1 MPVGTFGFIRSPR
14 RGSDKRNAGAGGAN
28 RLAPATYDRAGKAIV
43 LSSWEDETGGGDFDS
58 MAEGLK
64 AIFIAGGA
72 GTRLWPLSREGR
84 PKQFHALAGDESL
97 LRQAVGRVLPLV
109 PARDVWVVTG
119 GRYVEQTAA
128 ELPEVPP
135 EQIIG
140 EPFPIGT
147 NLAVGL
153 GVLRAARRDPEAV
166 VFVGWADSYVSDG
179 EEFRRA
185 LQAAAGVARETG
197 GVIVG
202 VRPTHPATGYGYIRA
217 GAALEGAEGAYLIA
231 GFEEKPDEAR
241 ARTFLAEGTYLWNP
255 GMSVWVASR
264 LLELIRRHKPEH
276 YEALMRVEPALGTP
290 DERGAMAEAFA
301 GLDREPIDTAVFE
314 KASGLATVVA
324 DPGWSDVGTWAA
336 VYELG
341 GRDEA
346 GNVTRGEVVPLD
358 TRDCLVHAGDRPV
371 FTLGVSDL
379 VIVDAGDCL
388 LVARRDQAERL
399 KELYALAKE
408 SGHGRLL

>member
-1 MPVGTFGFIRSPR
+1 MP
-14 RGSDKRNAGAGGAN
+14 
-28 RLAPATYDRAGKAIV
+28 
-43 LSSWEDETGGGDFDS
+43 DS
-58 MAEGLK
+58 LK

-97 LRQAVGRVLPLV
+97 LRQAFGRVLPV
-109 PARDVWVVTG
+109 VSAEDVWVVTG
-119 GRYVEQTAA
+119 ERYVAQTAA

-135 EQIIG
+135 AQIIG

-153 GVLRAARRDPEAV
+153 GVLRVARRDPEAV
-166 VFVGWADSYVSDG
+166 VFVGWADSYVRDE

-185 LQAAAGVARETG
+185 LLVAAEVARETE
-197 GVIVG
+197 GVILG
-202 VRPTHPATGYGYIRA
+202 VRPTHAATGYGYIRA
-217 GAALEGAEGAYLIA
+217 GAALEGREGAHLIS
-231 GFEEKPDEAR
+231 GFEEKPDAAR
-241 ARTFLAEGTYLWNP
+241 ARAFLSQGSYLWNP

-264 LLELIRRHKPEH
+264 LLELIRRHKPAH
-276 YEALMRVEPALGTP
+276 YEALTRVEPALGTSR
-290 DERGAMAEAFA
+290 ERAAMEEAFA

-314 KASGLATVVA
+314 RASGLATVVV

-341 GRDEA
+341 QPDEG
-346 GNVTRGEVVPLD
+346 GNVTRGEVLTLD
-358 TRDCLVHAGDRPV
+358 TTGCLVHAGARPV

-379 VIVDAGDCL
+379 VVIDAGDCL

-399 KELYALAKE
+399 KELHARAKE
-408 SGHGRLL
+408 SHGRLL

>member
-1 MPVGTFGFIRSPR
+1 
-14 RGSDKRNAGAGGAN
+14 
-28 RLAPATYDRAGKAIV
+28 
-43 LSSWEDETGGGDFDS
+43 
-58 MAEGLK
+58 MAEGLR

-72 GTRLWPLSREGR
+72 GTRLWPLSRESR
-84 PKQFHALAGDESL
+84 PKQFHALAGDASL
-97 LRQAVGRVLPLV
+97 MRQTVERVLPIV
-109 PARDVWVVTG
+109 EASDVWVVTG
-119 GRYVEQTAA
+119 ERHVAQTAA
-128 ELPEVPP
+128 ELPEVPAG
-135 EQIIG
+135 QIVG
-140 EPFPIGT
+140 EPFPLGT

-153 GVLRAARRDPEAV
+153 GALHVARRDPGAV
-166 VFVGWADSYVSDG
+166 VFVGWADSYVRDG
-179 EEFRRA
+179 GEFRRA
-185 LQAAAGVARETG
+185 LLAAERVARETA

-217 GAALEGAEGAYLIA
+217 GAALEGAEGAYRIA
-231 GFEEKPDEAR
+231 GFEEKPDGAR
-241 ARTFLAEGTYLWNP
+241 ARAFVADGSYLWNP

-264 LLELIRRHKPEH
+264 LLELIRLHKPAH
-276 YEALMRVEPALGTP
+276 HEALLKVEPHLGTP
-290 DERGAMAEAFA
+290 REREAMEEAFA

-314 KASGLATVVA
+314 KAEGLATVVT

-341 GRDEA
+341 AGGEGGAGSGAGASAAEA
-346 GNVTRGEVVPLD
+346 GTAANVARGEVVTLD
-358 TRDCLVHAGDRPV
+358 TEGCLVHAAGGRPV

-399 KELYALAKE
+399 KELHALARR

>member
-1 MPVGTFGFIRSPR
+1 
-14 RGSDKRNAGAGGAN
+14 
-28 RLAPATYDRAGKAIV
+28 
-43 LSSWEDETGGGDFDS
+43 

-64 AIFIAGGA
+64 AVFIAGGA

-84 PKQFHALAGDESL
+84 PKQFHALAGSESL
-97 LRQAVGRVLPLV
+97 MRQTVERVLPIIS
-109 PARDVWVVTG
+109 ASDVWVVTG
-119 GRYVEQTAA
+119 ARYVAQTAA
-128 ELPEVPP
+128 ELPEVPAS
-135 EQIIG
+135 QIVG
-140 EPFPIGT
+140 EPFPVGT

-153 GVLRAARRDPEAV
+153 GALHVARRDPHAV
-166 VFVGWADSYVSDG
+166 LFVGWADSYVRDG

-185 LQAAAGVARETG
+185 LLAAARVARECE

-202 VRPTHPATGYGYIRA
+202 VRPTYPATGYGYIRA
-217 GAALEGAEGAYLIA
+217 GAALKGEEGAYSIA
-231 GFEEKPDEAR
+231 GFEEKPDAER
-241 ARTFLAEGTYLWNP
+241 AGAFLADGSYLWNP

-264 LLELIRRHKPEH
+264 LLELIRRHKPAH
-276 YEALMRVEPALGTP
+276 YEALMRVEPHLGTP
-290 DERGAMAEAFA
+290 DERGAMEEAFN

-314 KASGLATVVA
+314 KAEGLATVVT

-341 GRDEA
+341 ANEDDRLAQG
-346 GNVTRGEVVPLD
+346 GNATHGEVLTLD
-358 TRDCLVHAGDRPV
+358 TRGCLVHAGDRPV

-399 KELYALAKE
+399 KELHALAKE
-408 SGHGRLL
+408 SGHTELL

>member
-1 MPVGTFGFIRSPR
+1 
-14 RGSDKRNAGAGGAN
+14 
-28 RLAPATYDRAGKAIV
+28 
-43 LSSWEDETGGGDFDS
+43 

-64 AIFIAGGA
+64 AVFIAGGA
-72 GTRLWPLSREGR
+72 GTRLWPLSRESR
-84 PKQFHALAGDESL
+84 PKQFHALAGDVSL
-97 LRQAVGRVLPLV
+97 MRQTVERVLPIV
-109 PARDVWVVTG
+109 HASDVWVVTG
-119 GRYVEQTAA
+119 ERYVAQTAD
-128 ELPEVPP
+128 ELPEVPAG
-135 EQIIG
+135 QIVG
-140 EPFPIGT
+140 EPFPLGT

-153 GVLRAARRDPEAV
+153 GALHVARRDPDAV
-166 VFVGWADSYVSDG
+166 MFVGWADSYVTDG

-185 LQAAAGVARETG
+185 LLAAAAVARETA

-202 VRPTHPATGYGYIRA
+202 VRPTYPATGYGYIRA
-217 GAALEGAEGAYLIA
+217 GAELEGAEGARRIE

-241 ARTFLAEGTYLWNP
+241 ARAFLADGSHLWNP

-264 LLELIRRHKPEH
+264 LLELIRLHKPAH
-276 YEALMRVEPALGTP
+276 HEALLRVEPHLGTP
-290 DERGAMAEAFA
+290 RERASMEEAFA

-314 KASGLATVVA
+314 KAEGLATIVT

-341 GRDEA
+341 AQEGDDPTAAA
-346 GNVTRGEVVPLD
+346 GANVERGEVIALD
-358 TRDCLVHAGDRPV
+358 TEGCLVHAAAGRPV

-399 KELYALAKE
+399 KELHTLAKQ
-408 SGHGRLL
+408 SGHTGLL